1 MLKRV
6 KMKRASKIQLVIAF
20 LAIAT
25 AMSTSAFAQT
35 TKTQI
40 QRMNPWSSCDRCAG
54 AGGAGATASLATAP
68 GIKSPSL
75 SGSSRVFQIAS
86 SHAWAD
92 ALWWKQLGA
101 VNSAHNIVYDL
112 YFYIKNPAASQ
123 ALEFDSNQANGKR
136 RWIFGTECSLGGGV
150 WKVWGNANGNW
161 ISTGIPCKTLAA
173 YKWHHLTWEF
183 KRNETQLT
191 FVAMTLD
198 GVKHYVNRTYT
209 ARASGINELNVA
221 FQMDQRANHV
231 TYQTWLDNV
240 SLKYW

>member
-1 MLKRV
+1 MFQ
-6 KMKRASKIQLVIAF
+6 RAKGKNLNKIQLIIAF

-40 QRMNPWSSCDRCAG
+40 QRMSPWSQCDACAG
-54 AGGAGATASLATAP
+54 AGGAGPRASLASAA
-68 GIKSPSL
+68 GVKSPSMT
-75 SGSSRVFQIAS
+75 GNARVFQIAS
-86 SHAWAD
+86 NHAFSD

-101 VNSAHNIVYDL
+101 VNTAHNVVYDVW
-112 YFYIKNPAASQ
+112 FYIKNPAAAQ

-161 ISTGIPCKTLAA
+161 ISTGIPCKSLSAFT
-173 YKWHHLTWEF
+173 WHHLTWEF
-183 KRNETQLT
+183 KRNETQLQ
-191 FVAMTLD
+191 FVAMTFD

-209 ARASGINELNVA
+209 ARPSGVNELNVA